1 VTETGFITVSQYVTA
16 AAFAVIAV
24 LTVRDWLVTRDR
36 SRMYLALAIGCL
48 AAVSILGQVGKVLG
62 HWFAAANAYLTI
74 SIFLGAGLAL
84 LLFRH
89 AVIPLKPRTI
99 RVVVAIVIATGV
111 LVIGVFAVFGSAAP
125 RPIQLVAIAVFI
137 VVWSGCVGEPS
148 VRLWFAARR
157 RTVVQRARMRALSL
171 GYIGIVAILLAAVFT
186 SAVAA
191 VPGVRVGFALA
202 TLAVIP
208 LLYAGFVPPAWLR
221 RTWRQAEEDKFQQ
234 AIRDIVMFASD
245 QVTLAGRSL
254 DWAIRLTGADA
265 GLFMNGPG
273 SVLATKGLIADDAR
287 TLQAAVVGAGD
298 RTVIPLGG
306 TPPRSVMIARLHVN
320 EAAIVLL
327 GGPFTPAFGTD
338 EEAWLHQYAAMVS
351 TGLERVR
358 LVEALTERTQQ
369 LESANRELE
378 AFSYTISHDLRA
390 PLRAVSG
397 FTAILLEDYSE
408 GIPAEARGYLKR
420 VKDSGEH
427 MGHLVDDLLAFS
439 RFGRQALRTQKVS
452 IRGIVDR
459 AVAQLASSIE
469 GREVDVVI
477 GELPDAEC
485 DAALLEQVFVNLLS
499 NAYKYSRRR
508 EHARVEVGVL
518 ETTATE
524 GPTYYVRDN
533 GAGFDMEY
541 AGKLFGVFQRMHR
554 SEDFEG
560 TGVGLAIVHRIVER
574 HGGRIWAEAKV
585 DGGATFYFTL
595 KGAQPWRTSIAA

>member
-1 VTETGFITVSQYVTA
+1 
-16 AAFAVIAV
+16 
-24 LTVRDWLVTRDR
+24 
-36 SRMYLALAIGCL
+36 
-48 AAVSILGQVGKVLG
+48 
-62 HWFAAANAYLTI
+62 
-74 SIFLGAGLAL
+74 
-84 LLFRH
+84 
-89 AVIPLKPRTI
+89 
-99 RVVVAIVIATGV
+99 
-111 LVIGVFAVFGSAAP
+111 
-125 RPIQLVAIAVFI
+125 
-137 VVWSGCVGEPS
+137 
-148 VRLWFAARR
+148 
-157 RTVVQRARMRALSL
+157 
-171 GYIGIVAILLAAVFT
+171 
-186 SAVAA
+186 
-191 VPGVRVGFALA
+191 
-202 TLAVIP
+202 
-208 LLYAGFVPPAWLR
+208 
-221 RTWRQAEEDKFQQ
+221 
-234 AIRDIVMFASD
+234 
-245 QVTLAGRSL
+245 
-254 DWAIRLTGADA
+254 
-265 GLFMNGPG
+265 
-273 SVLATKGLIADDAR
+273 
-287 TLQAAVVGAGD
+287 
-298 RTVIPLGG
+298 
-306 TPPRSVMIARLHVN
+306 MIARLDVN
-320 EAAIVLL
+320 DAAIVLL
-327 GGPFTPAFGTD
+327 GGPFTPVFGTD

-358 LVEALTERTQQ
+358 LVEALAQTNGQLEVKVREVTERTQQ

-397 FTAILLEDYSE
+397 FTAILLEDYSD

-452 IRGIVDR
+452 INVIVDR

-469 GREVDVVI
+469 GRQVEVVI
-477 GELPDAEC
+477 GDLPDAEC

-508 EHARVEVGVL
+508 EQARVEVGVL
-518 ETTATE
+518 ETSATE
-524 GPTYYVRDN
+524 GPTYFVRDN

-541 AGKLFGVFQRMHR
+541 ADKLFGVFQRMHR